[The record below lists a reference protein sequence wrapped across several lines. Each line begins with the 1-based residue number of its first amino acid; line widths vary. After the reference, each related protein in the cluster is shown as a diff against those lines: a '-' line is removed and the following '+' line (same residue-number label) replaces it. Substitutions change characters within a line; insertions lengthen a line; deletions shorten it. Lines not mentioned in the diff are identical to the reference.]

1 MLPAGTI
8 EAFGLFVVRTSV
20 LVLASPVLGVTT
32 SFAGAKVGLI
42 GVLSLVLYSAV
53 GGPLLAHVMPLEWGV
68 LAVREALIGFAL
80 AFVMQTVLLAVRV
93 AGEMVGHEMGF
104 NMGALVDPETGVSS
118 PLVTQFY
125 EGLFLVGLLAVD
137 GHHLILRALA
147 DSFVQ
152 APVGMLTSAQTLAGL
167 AEAMVREM
175 FNAGI
180 VFALPV
186 LVLMTI
192 VSVLIALIA
201 KAVPQINIM
210 DVGFT
215 LRILVGLIAMY
226 AFAPLLAPAMER
238 LHGALSSGLERVLVA
253 VGS

>member
-8 EAFGLFVVRTSV
+8 EAFGLFAVRTSV
-20 LVLASPVLGVTT
+20 LVMASPLFGVTT
-32 SFAGAKVGLI
+32 SFAGAKIGLI
-42 GVLSLVLYSAV
+42 AVLTLTLYSAC
-53 GGPLLAHVMPLEWGV
+53 GTPLAGPIAPFEWGV
-68 LAVREALIGFAL
+68 LAVREALIGFSL
-80 AFVMQTVLLAVRV
+80 AFVMQCVLLAVRV
-93 AGEMVGHEMGF
+93 AGEMVGHDMGF
-104 NMGALVDPETGVSS
+104 NMGAIVDPETGVSS

-137 GHHLILRALA
+137 GHHLILRALS
-147 DSFVQ
+147 DSFTQ
-152 APVGMLTSAQTLAGL
+152 APIGVLSSTQTLLGV
-167 AEAMVREM
+167 AETMVREM

-192 VSVLIALIA
+192 VSILIALIA
-201 KAVPQINIM
+201 RAVPQINIM

-215 LRILVGLIAMY
+215 LRILVGLVAMY

-238 LHGALSSGLERVLVA
+238 LYGALELGLERVVVA
-253 VGS
+253 AGS

>member
-1 MLPAGTI
+1 MLPPGTI
-8 EAFGLFVVRTSV
+8 EAFGLFAVRTSV
-20 LVLASPVLGVTT
+20 LVLASPLLGVST
-32 SFAGAKVGLI
+32 SFAGAKI
-42 GVLSLVLYSAV
+42 GMIAVLSLASYAAV
-53 GGPLLAHVMPLEWGV
+53 GAPLQGPLAPFEWGV

-80 AFVMQTVLLAVRV
+80 AFVVQCVLLAVRV
-93 AGEMVGHEMGF
+93 AGEMVGHDMGF

-152 APVGMLTSAQTLAGL
+152 APVGVLAGAAGL
-167 AEAMVREM
+167 ADIAQILVAEM

-192 VSVLIALIA
+192 VSILIALIA
-201 KAVPQINIM
+201 RAVPQINIM

-215 LRILVGLIAMY
+215 LRILVGLVAMY

-238 LHGALSSGLERVLVA
+238 LHGALASGLEHVLVA
-253 VGS
+253 AGS

>member
-20 LVLASPVLGVTT
+20 LVLASPLFGVTT
-32 SFAGAKVGLI
+32 SFTGAKVGLI

-80 AFVMQTVLLAVRV
+80 AFVMQCVLLAVRV

-137 GHHLILRALA
+137 GHHLILRALS

-152 APVGMLTSAQTLAGL
+152 APVGVLTTAQTFAGL
-167 AEAMVREM
+167 AETMVREM
-175 FNAGI
+175 FSAGI

-186 LVLMTI
+186 LLLMTI
-192 VSVLIALIA
+192 VSILIALIA
-201 KAVPQINIM
+201 RAVPQINIL

-215 LRILVGLIAMY
+215 LRIIVGLVAMY

-238 LHGALSSGLERVLVA
+238 LHGALSVGLERVLTS

>member
-8 EAFGLFVVRTSV
+8 EALGLFAVRTSV
-20 LVLASPVLGVTT
+20 LVMASPLFGVTT
-32 SFAGAKVGLI
+32 SFAGAKIGLI
-42 GVLSLVLYSAV
+42 AVLTLVLYSAI
-53 GGPLLAHVMPLEWGV
+53 GAPLAGPPSPLEWGV
-68 LAVREALIGFAL
+68 LAVREALIGYSI
-80 AFVMQTVLLAVRV
+80 AFVMQGVLLAVRV
-93 AGEMVGHEMGF
+93 AGEMVGHDMGF
-104 NMGALVDPETGVSS
+104 NMGALVDPETGVNS
-118 PLVTQFY
+118 PLITQFY
-125 EGLFLVGLLAVD
+125 EGLFLVGMLAVD
-137 GHHLILRALA
+137 GHHLIVRALA

-152 APVGMLTSAQTLAGL
+152 APVGVLASTASLAGL
-167 AEAMVREM
+167 AETLVCEM

-192 VSVLIALIA
+192 VSILIALIA
-201 KAVPQINIM
+201 RAVPQINIM

-238 LHGALSSGLERVLVA
+238 LYGALAFGLERVLVA
-253 VGS
+253 AGS